1 MMLGRWNAMFQL
13 FGSRIVNLIFW
24 AFTNNYE
31 SIQSPLSFFQIDN
44 TFVGNDTL
52 TNEPYWVKR
61 DPQGVPGHQNG
72 VLSKFLK

>member
-31 SIQSPLSFFQIDN
+31 SILSPLSFFQIDN

-52 TNEPYWVKR
+52 TNEP
-61 DPQGVPGHQNG
+61 
-72 VLSKFLK
+72 